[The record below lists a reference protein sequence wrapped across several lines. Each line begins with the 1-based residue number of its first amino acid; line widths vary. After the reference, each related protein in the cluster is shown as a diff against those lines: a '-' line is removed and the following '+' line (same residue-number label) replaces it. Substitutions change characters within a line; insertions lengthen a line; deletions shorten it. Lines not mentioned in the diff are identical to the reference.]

1 MQRGDIIHMVDI
13 DLSDQQEAS
22 TAEGWLFENA
32 AGVSTAYEQHR
43 NFIRFKF
50 DYRLRQISITFKALA
65 LNAGNCGALAIRSFL
80 HRNQIVWDRLPPTH
94 PHLRISRGVFY
105 NGALWVIDSVNAS
118 EGTFAIHC
126 RRNVAEAA
134 VLQIKDTNAYRLL

>member
-1 MQRGDIIHMVDI
+1 MVDI

-65 LNAGNCGALAIRSFL
+65 LNAGNCGALAIRRFL
-80 HRNQIVWDRLPPTH
+80 HHNQIVWDRLPPTH
-94 PHLRISRGVFY
+94 PQLRISRGVFY

-118 EGTFAIHC
+118 EGTSAIHSQ
-126 RRNVAEAA
+126 RNVAEAT